1 MANVGGS
8 RAPALVTGTL
18 STGDVSGTAFEAVA
32 VDAPLSAAAAARL
45 NSAQNVN
52 TTADFNGCTP
62 PHTDPSGEAGD
73 RAKTKV
79 VCKRRP

>member
-18 STGDVSGTAFEAVA
+18 STGDVSGTAFEADA

-62 PHTDPSGEAGD
+62 PHTDLSGGSW
-73 RAKTKV
+73 
-79 VCKRRP
+79 